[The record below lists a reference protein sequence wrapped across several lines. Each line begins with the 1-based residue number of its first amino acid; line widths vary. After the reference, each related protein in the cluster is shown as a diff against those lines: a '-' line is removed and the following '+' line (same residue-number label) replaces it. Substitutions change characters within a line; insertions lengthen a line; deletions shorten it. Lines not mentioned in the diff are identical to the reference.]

1 MVQYLIQNL
10 SMRNILDF
18 AEIIMLGYA
27 LYRFTRKPQDSLEK
41 RVSALEERM
50 EKAETEAD
58 LRQKEIEQQLR
69 QGNDKFRSIGNFLE
83 VLLTCTLALINWE
96 VHYCE
101 SEHKDISSDLEDAR
115 KALNKCLSK
124 FNKEDDV

>member
-1 MVQYLIQNL
+1 MIAIINQHMDAFLKLV
-10 SMRNILDF
+10 NIF
-18 AEIIMLGYA
+18 AILFAAYK
-27 LYRFTRKPQDSLEK
+27 FTKKPRESLEE
-41 RVSALEERM
+41 RVSALEERL
-50 EKAETEAD
+50 EKTETEAD

-83 VLLTCTLALINWE
+83 VLLTCTLALINFE

-115 KALNKCLSK
+115 KTLNKCLSK
-124 FNKEDDV
+124 FNKEEDV

>member
-1 MVQYLIQNL
+1 MIATINQN
-10 SMRNILDF
+10 MDAVIKFANIIVILF
-18 AEIIMLGYA
+18 AAYK
-27 LYRFTRKPQDSLEK
+27 FTRKPQESLEE

-83 VLLTCTLALINWE
+83 VLLTCTLALINFE